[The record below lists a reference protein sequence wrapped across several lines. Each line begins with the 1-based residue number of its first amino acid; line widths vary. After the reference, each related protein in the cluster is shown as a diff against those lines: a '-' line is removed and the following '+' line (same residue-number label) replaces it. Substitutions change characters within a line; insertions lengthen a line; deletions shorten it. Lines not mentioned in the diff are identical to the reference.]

1 MTATVLVIGGGGQLG
16 APVVRRLLGDGFR
29 VRMLVRANS
38 PARADGA
45 EEVLGDV
52 DDIDSLRRAIT
63 GCDAVHISL
72 RGGPCDAD
80 YERVERRGTARVADV
95 AAECGRR
102 VCLSYVSHMLAAP
115 DSRSASLRAKWSAE
129 HAIAASGVPYTIF
142 RPTYFM
148 DTLPRHI
155 RGRTATVLGHQRHRF
170 HMLAAE
176 DFAAMVSRALS
187 TDRAVNQTLT
197 VYGPEA
203 YTIPAALR
211 IYCDVCAPGVTVA
224 SRPLWLMA
232 ALDRAVLRGSLGDT
246 IPLMHALQELGEQ
259 GDPSEAVRLLG
270 PATTNLADWCSRQRQ
285 PR

>member
-1 MTATVLVIGGGGQLG
+1 
-16 APVVRRLLGDGFR
+16 VVRRLLEAGFR
-29 VRMLVRANS
+29 VRVLVRANS
-38 PARADGA
+38 PARAEGP
-45 EEVLGDV
+45 EEVLGDI
-52 DDIDSLRRAIT
+52 DDIGSLRRAIT

-72 RGGPCDAD
+72 RGGPRDAD
-80 YERVERRGTARVADV
+80 YERVEHRGTARVAEV
-95 AAECGRR
+95 AAESGCVR
-102 VCLSYVSHMLAAP
+102 LSYVSHMLAAP
-115 DSRSASLRAKWSAE
+115 DLRSTSLRAKWSAE

-142 RPTYFM
+142 HPTYFM

-211 IYCDVCAPGVTVA
+211 IYCDLCAPGVTLA
-224 SRPLWLMA
+224 RRPLWLMA
-232 ALDRAVLRGSLGDT
+232 ALDRPPWQPGGHHSA
-246 IPLMHALQELGEQ
+246 HA
-259 GDPSEAVRLLG
+259 
-270 PATTNLADWCSRQRQ
+270 CS
-285 PR
+285 PRTRRAGRPK